1 MYHAQ
6 GEASGFLLKKM
17 YQRDCYKAYKK
28 ALKYN
33 PDNILVLNNWAYFL
47 SLEGKQLERALK
59 MAERVSEL
67 TDRNPTYMDTHAW
80 ILFRLGR
87 LEEARQLMRQ
97 AVALD
102 GQKSQELLLHY
113 GDILHAMGD
122 QFMAETYW
130 KKALERGYDKAVIEE
145 RMKRPKVEKKA
156 QNK

>member
-1 MYHAQ
+1 
-6 GEASGFLLKKM
+6 
-17 YQRDCYKAYKK
+17 
-28 ALKYN
+28 
-33 PDNILVLNNWAYFL
+33 
-47 SLEGKQLERALK
+47 
-59 MAERVSEL
+59 
-67 TDRNPTYMDTHAW
+67 MDTHAW
-80 ILFRLGR
+80 SLFRLGR